1 MLPEKFEFIKKNVI
15 YKKKFSYNK
24 KSGTVTKVNL
34 VTTIKKHNQL
44 YF

>member
-1 MLPEKFEFIKKNVI
+1 MLLDKFEFIKKNVI
-15 YKKKFSYNK
+15 YKKNFSCNK

-34 VTTIKKHNQL
+34 VTTIKKYNQL